1 LISLYLRASYSSNNK
16 PNHHQQQRQNQQS
29 DESVESPENDNY
41 SGISVDTKPIVSTAS
56 ISKKWTTTSEYRC
69 FRSQLPQQQQQQ
81 QTFKPVGSV
90 ITTKQN
96 NHHSPPSIN
105 EYIDED
111 QVEEASSDSTTNTGT
126 NSSCDNTNTNLFKW
140 PAAAKTKAQLISNE
154 TISMDVDDEKIE
166 GILV

>member
-1 LISLYLRASYSSNNK
+1 MISLYFRASYSSNNK
-16 PNHHQQQRQNQQS
+16 PNHQQQQRQNQQS

-140 PAAAKTKAQLISNE
+140 PAAKTKAQLISNE
-154 TISMDVDDEKIE
+154 TISMDVDDEKVE